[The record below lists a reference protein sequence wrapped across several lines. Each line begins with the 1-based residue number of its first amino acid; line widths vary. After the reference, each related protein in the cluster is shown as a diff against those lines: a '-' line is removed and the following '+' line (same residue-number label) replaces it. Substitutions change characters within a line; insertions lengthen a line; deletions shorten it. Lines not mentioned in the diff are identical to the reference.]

1 MASTVESRTL
11 SVRIERPLA
20 EVYRFTADPRNFSR
34 WAAGLGTLT
43 VQAGDTWQAET
54 PQGRVRVRVSAPN
67 SYGIL
72 DHYVMPEAEPEAGS
86 GAGSEIYIPMR
97 VIANGAGTELLFTL
111 FRLHGWSDA
120 QFAADATMVERD
132 LHALK
137 ALLEA

>member
-20 EVYRFTADPRNFSR
+20 EVYRFTAEPRNFSR

-43 VQAGDTWQAET
+43 VQAEDTWQAET
-54 PQGRVRVRVSAPN
+54 AQGPVRVRFSAPN

-72 DHYVMPEAEPEAGS
+72 DHYVMPETGP
-86 GAGSEIYIPMR
+86 GAGNEIYIPMR

-111 FRLHGWSDA
+111 FRLDGWSEA
-120 QFAADATMVERD
+120 QFAADAAAVERD
-132 LHALK
+132 LQALK